1 MPGTEIEVQRTG
13 KHKSKYDKATVV
25 TLTDEYGLTEV
36 QYENSTDH
44 DKLDLRRHRWRLQHV
59 RWGTVVANIN
69 EVEAFINCTVVPKS
83 MQHIERISDS
93 IWKQKWIDAAYKE
106 MDGLHYDTK
115 MFDIVKELPEGDKHR
130 TVLPTMLLFKF
141 KPPKSANDEGVCKC
155 RCVCLGNRLDPSSG
169 MPAPTPRMPTFRMM
183 LSLAAHENMH
193 ILATDCTQAFA
204 NAKPLDVHYV
214 RLPKGFPD
222 RPYNGALARLQQ
234 NLYGLNTA
242 PYAWF
247 TLFTNYMI
255 SIGFKQNAIDPCLYQ
270 RQEADGTITYVLNY
284 VDDAIIFNKRLA
296 HVEKFKNELS
306 IRFKITTDKTLSRYL
321 GIEITRTKHGFLLS
335 QQRLIDSIY
344 DKAKAYIDKYNIA
357 SMDIPIKFN
366 RLKKATDQ
374 PTPEEHL
381 ALKQLPFRSLLGAV
395 GYLMTSTMPSIA
407 YAYKEISRFAAN
419 YRMEHFHALLELI
432 TFIKKHPTPLFIGVD
447 GGDELTAYS
456 DADWNNSRFHLST
469 TGFVVFH
476 GNNPVSWASRTQ
488 RNTARSVGES
498 EFISISSCAQELQ
511 YLRLLKASIQQS
523 STAPSATLRA
533 NDEAEHAVHIFNRE
547 LELDAATMFTDSAS
561 SRLSLKRKQT
571 WCEDKLRHVGT
582 AFHYVRGLVRHGN
595 ITVLPVKGTEN
606 CSDTLTKGYDTTPAR
621 VKEFNRLARICH
633 GFRHDTPRDIGKSAK
648 HPEWQ
653 PTDPVL

>member
-1 MPGTEIEVQRTG
+1 VPGTEIEVQRTG
-13 KHKSKYDKATVV
+13 KQKSRYDKATVV

-59 RWGTVVANIN
+59 RWGTVIANIN
-69 EVEAFINCTVVPKS
+69 EAEALINDTVVPKS
-83 MQHIERISDS
+83 MQHIGRLTDP

-106 MDGLHYDTK
+106 MDGLYFETK
-115 MFDIVKELPEGDKHR
+115 MFDIVDEVPEGDKHR

-141 KPPKSANDEGVCKC
+141 KPPKSPTDEGVCKC

-183 LSLAAHENMH
+183 LSLAAHEGWH

-214 RLPKGFPD
+214 RLPRGFPD
-222 RPYNGALARLQQ
+222 RPYNGALARLMQ

-270 RQEADGTITYVLNY
+270 RREADGTVTYVLNY

-296 HVEKFKNELS
+296 HVENFKNELS
-306 IRFKITTDKTLSRYL
+306 TRFKITTDKSLSRYL
-321 GIEITRTKHGFLLS
+321 GIEITRTKHGFLLT
-335 QQRLIDSIY
+335 QQRLVDSIY
-344 DKAKAYIDKYNIA
+344 EKAKAYIDKYNIA
-357 SMDIPIKFN
+357 SMDVPIKFN
-366 RLKKATDQ
+366 RLKKATSQ

-381 ALKQLPFRSLLGAV
+381 ELKQLPFRSLLGAV
-395 GYLMTSTMPSIA
+395 GYLMTSTMPSIS
-407 YAYKEISRFAAN
+407 YAYKEISRFAAD
-419 YRMEHFHALLELI
+419 YRMEHFTALLELI
-432 TFIKKHPTPLFIGVD
+432 TFIKKHPTPLFIGVE

-456 DADWNNSRFHLST
+456 DSDWNNSKLHLST
-469 TGFVVFH
+469 TGFIVFH
-476 GNNPVSWASRTQ
+476 GNNPISWASRTQ
-488 RNTARSVGES
+488 RNTTRSVGES
-498 EFISISSCAQELQ
+498 EFISLSSCAQELQ

-523 STAPSATLRA
+523 SAVPSATLRA
-533 NDEAEHAVHIFNRE
+533 NDDAGHAVHIFNRE

-561 SRLSLKRKQT
+561 SRLSLSRKQT

-595 ITVLPVKGTEN
+595 ISILPVKGTEN
-606 CSDTLTKGYDTTPAR
+606 CADTLTKGYDTTPAR
-621 VKEFNRLARICH
+621 VKDFNRLARICH
-633 GFRHDTPRDIGKSAK
+633 GFRHDTPRDIGSRTK